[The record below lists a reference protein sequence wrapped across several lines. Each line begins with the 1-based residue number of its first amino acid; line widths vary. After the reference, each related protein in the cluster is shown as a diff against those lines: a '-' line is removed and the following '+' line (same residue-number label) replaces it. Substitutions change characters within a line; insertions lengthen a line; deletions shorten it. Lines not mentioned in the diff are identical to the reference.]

1 MDDDINIRPF
11 DYNDIGRVYDFKSP
25 LVEGEYFA
33 LELTDTIPSGSI
45 PVVDEDSGMCI
56 GYLYGI
62 SGVYDVY
69 DATGEYL
76 GKYELPLV
84 SPLIDPLDIILL
96 GGWFVK
102 NGAKL
107 TTLLK
112 GGGTSLVKAGTIKLT
127 DHLISL
133 LRGRLKIG
141 LSPRTLKFTPKAA
154 SHMAEAERYVPITI
168 IEKAIRYGQRGV
180 DTKGRS
186 ALILKRYIIKIKK
199 YRYSSKI
206 KNLNGKNINEVKEY
220 TLEVVVDEKT
230 WTVTHFM
237 YK

>member
-1 MDDDINIRPF
+1 MSDIDIKSF
-11 DYNDIGRVYDFKSP
+11 DYNDIGRVYNFKSP
-25 LVEGEYFA
+25 LHVGEYFA
-33 LELTDTIPSGSI
+33 LELTSPIPPGSV

-62 SGVYDVY
+62 SGVYDIY
-69 DATGEYL
+69 DATGEHL
-76 GKYELPLV
+76 GKYELPLE

-96 GGWFVK
+96 GGWFFK
-102 NGAKL
+102 NGVKL
-107 TTLLK
+107 VTLLK
-112 GGGTSLVKAGTIKLT
+112 GGGTSLVKAGSIKLT
-127 DHLISL
+127 EHLVSL

-168 IEKAIRYGQRGV
+168 IEKAIRYGRRGV
-180 DTKGRS
+180 DAKGRS
-186 ALILKRYIIKIKK
+186 ALILKRYTIKIKK
-199 YRYSSKI
+199 YRYSSKT
-206 KNLNGKNINEVKEY
+206 KDLKDKNINEIKEY
-220 TLEVVVDEKT
+220 TLEVVVDEKA

>member
-33 LELTDTIPSGSI
+33 LELTDTIPSGSV

-141 LSPRTLKFTPKAA
+141 
-154 SHMAEAERYVPITI
+154 
-168 IEKAIRYGQRGV
+168 
-180 DTKGRS
+180 RS

>member
-33 LELTDTIPSGSI
+33 LELTDTIPSGSV

-168 IEKAIRYGQRGV
+168 IEKAIRYGQRGI

-186 ALILKRYIIKIKK
+186 
-199 YRYSSKI
+199 
-206 KNLNGKNINEVKEY
+206 
-220 TLEVVVDEKT
+220 
-230 WTVTHFM
+230 
-237 YK
+237 